1 MMFEEKENYVFLE
14 VNDENIIESLSTK
27 IKKWV
32 NKNCVVQ
39 LSENLNI
46 SNEKFFLFLDIAQS
60 KKKNGTSF
68 VIVKNGLDLD
78 LIPEELNVVP
88 TLTEAEDIIEM
99 EAIERDLGF

>member
-1 MMFEEKENYVFLE
+1 MFEEKENYVFLE
-14 VNDENIIESLSTK
+14 VNDESIIESFPTSLER
-27 IKKWV
+27 WV
-32 NKNCVVQ
+32 DKNCVVQ

-68 VIVKNGLDLD
+68 VIVKSGLDLD